1 LASFLVFDVGGT
13 LLRAAVYDGDTSTL
27 SEVRSVASPSFAK
40 LPGRSWE
47 DLVRELV
54 LAMSDLR
61 SSVDPQG
68 RAALAA
74 ISFPGPVDFAHRVLA
89 APPLWGSLGKYPM
102 NLEAQFEREWPGVAV
117 YVMNDMTAAGY
128 RYLRN
133 VRDEFCITTVS
144 TGIGNKV
151 FVAGRPLLGPSGS
164 GGEIG
169 HLRVDAHP
177 DAPTCD
183 CGGRGHL
190 GAIASGRGLAATA
203 RALALRDPPAFAS
216 SSLSAVAGLDAQSLT
231 AEAIAVAYNEGDPWA
246 MARVDVAATALGATF
261 AGIHLAIGVERFVLI
276 GGFALGL
283 GPRFAADVRAAIHFH
298 CWQGSVPAGSRI
310 EVSLGETDGRCALVG
325 AGRGAHLGLLG

>member
-1 LASFLVFDVGGT
+1 LASTLVFDVGGT

-27 SEVRSVASPSFAK
+27 SEVRSVPSPSYAR
-40 LPGRSWE
+40 LAGRSWE

-54 LAMSDLR
+54 LAMSELR
-61 SSVDPQG
+61 SSVDPQS

-74 ISFPGPVDFAHRVLA
+74 IAFPGPVDFAHRVLA

-102 NLEAQFEREWPGVAV
+102 NLEGEFEREWPGVAV
-117 YVMNDMTAAGY
+117 HVMNDVTAAGY

-133 VRDEFCITTVS
+133 ARDEFCVTTVS

-169 HLRVDAHP
+169 HLRLDPHP
-177 DAPTCD
+177 DAPSCD

-190 GAIASGRGLAATA
+190 GAIAGGRVFAATA
-203 RALALRDPPAFAS
+203 RAMALHDPAFAR
-216 SSLSAVAGLDAQSLT
+216 SSLSAVAGLDGQGLT
-231 AEAIAVAYNEGDPWA
+231 AEAIAAAYNEGDPWA
-246 MARVDVAATALGATF
+246 AARVEVAAKALGGAF
-261 AGIHLAIGVERFVLI
+261 AGIHLAIGTERFVLI

-283 GPRFAADVRAAIHFH
+283 GPRFAAEVRAAIHAH
-298 CWQGSVPAGSRI
+298 CWQGNVPAGSRI